1 MCACVGGV
9 ADKRARGVHR
19 YKLEVSRMGAG
30 NWVLLEGVDSSIMK
44 TATICS
50 KDDADEACIFRP
62 FQFDNQAICKV
73 SVEPLNPSELPK
85 VCLKCSG
92 VGVVAC
98 VVVF

>member
-1 MCACVGGV
+1 MLTRVVSYA
-9 ADKRARGVHR
+9 HR

-85 VCLKCSG
+85 VCLVC
-92 VGVVAC
+92 A
-98 VVVF
+98 